1 MRSASEV
8 KAPIRELY
16 NFDIERKTL
25 SLTVAILGVSL
36 ALQRFGF
43 PLEGKAV
50 SIVGPIGFALIIYGL
65 ASGTLCFHLQRLII
79 YFTLIFLTLIGALW
93 HMIVPVNLGY
103 ESTAS
108 LIQFLMLTGFAVFT
122 FTEAVDELKF
132 FKVFTYLFLIVAISG
147 VIQFFAQFFG
157 LGLFAFSGWLPE
169 TMLYE
174 LGYNLVIPVGV
185 GDLFKANGFVLLEPS
200 VYSQVMALALIIELL
215 VFRRIGFLVAFTMGL
230 LLSFSG
236 TGWIVLGA
244 FLLGSMIGMGGRGL
258 LIASGVVL
266 VMTAIIGAA
275 AVLAPDFVETL
286 SNRFSEINQPGTSG
300 HLRFVTPFWMLQDVA
315 NLDPSYL
322 LLGIGSGL
330 SEHLQLPYEYAT
342 NTPIKVMVEF
352 GVPAFIA
359 YVLLFIVGQK
369 TSLQTA
375 LVFPA
380 MVLFLVAGSYQQLP
394 PMIFTV
400 LLLISVA
407 RLRVHDGSGTAQMET
422 IKSSTVGQI
431 ARVRR

>member
-8 KAPIRELY
+8 KAPIREFY
-16 NFDIERKTL
+16 YFDIERKTL
-25 SLTVAILGVSL
+25 SLTMAILGISL

-43 PLEGKAV
+43 PFGGKAV
-50 SIVGPIGFALIIYGL
+50 SIVGPIGFALVIYGL
-65 ASGTLCFHLQRLII
+65 ASGTLCFHRQRLII
-79 YFTLIFLTLIGALW
+79 YLALILLTLMGGLW
-93 HMIVPVNLGY
+93 HMTSPVNLGN
-103 ESTAS
+103 ESIES

-122 FTEAVDELKF
+122 FTEAIDELKF
-132 FKVFTYLFLIVAISG
+132 FKVFTFLFLLVAVAGI
-147 VIQFFAQFFG
+147 IQFFAQFIG
-157 LGLFAFSGWLPE
+157 LRLFAFSGLFPE

-185 GDLFKANGFVLLEPS
+185 GDLLKANGFVLLEPS
-200 VYSQVMALALIIELL
+200 VYSQLMALALIIEALA
-215 VFRRIGFLVAFTMGL
+215 FRRLGFLIAFTTGL

-244 FLLGSMIGMGGRGL
+244 FVLGSVIGMGGRGL
-258 LIASGVVL
+258 LIASGVTVIL
-266 VMTAIIGAA
+266 TAVIGAA
-275 AVLAPDFVETL
+275 AVLAPDFVEAL

-352 GVPAFIA
+352 GVPAFMA
-359 YVLLFIVGQK
+359 YVLLFIFGHK

-380 MVLFLVAGSYQQLP
+380 MVLFLLAGSYQQLP
-394 PMIFTV
+394 SIIFIV

-407 RLRVHDGSGTAQMET
+407 RLRVHDGSGTAQKET
-422 IKSSTVGQI
+422 IKPSTAGQI